1 MIVAPADGAASQIAA
16 IPMSN
21 LGNRRM
27 EYPAFRESFFYDKRL
42 NTALKASARQPDR
55 LSYVRESQRMWTTQ
69 GPSIDP
75 RLPRTTVKPGTA
87 FRNECI
93 SADQLYSSSHNSMGY
108 GKATTPEC
116 VGPGSYDV
124 LKKPRGLLTAPPPR
138 LERDFPPPD
147 RLAQWGGRAD
157 SRAMD
162 SAGEWKFTSEKPS
175 ETRFS
180 FRKARASTWIEQI
193 EQRQRREDPLAR
205 RKPTLYATAS
215 AEQRLPHFLQG
226 TGNPVHI
233 KPSVVVSSTLST
245 SAPSSPRPLYLSA
258 SPPSIDVVDE
268 N

>member
-1 MIVAPADGAASQIAA
+1 
-16 IPMSN
+16 
-21 LGNRRM
+21 M

-42 NTALKASARQPDR
+42 NTALKTSARQPDR
-55 LSYVRESQRMWTTQ
+55 LSYVRESRRMWTTQ

-108 GKATTPEC
+108 G
-116 VGPGSYDV
+116 
-124 LKKPRGLLTAPPPR
+124 
-138 LERDFPPPD
+138 DFPPPD
-147 RLAQWGGRAD
+147 RLTQWGGRAD

-175 ETRFS
+175 ETQFS

-226 TGNPVHI
+226 TCNPVHI
-233 KPSVVVSSTLST
+233 KPLAAVGSTLSA
-245 SAPSSPRPLYLSA
+245 SAPSSPRPLYLSP
-258 SPPSIDVVDE
+258 SPPPINAVDE
-268 N
+268 S